1 MHHQG
6 GHHMSQ
12 WQEPMESATEIPN
25 QANTI
30 PNQAMPMTN
39 AVIAP
44 HSDMDMMAN
53 ANVNQVITRNEPERV
68 PEQNPPQVRKIS
80 RFQVSHV
87 KEEDKSVKLP
97 NIIHG
102 TDVLLENIS
111 PEQPKPVQVVH
122 DMVAHNIQSPID
134 NSPDKIESMVS
145 LTGNSKFFE
154 F

>member
-1 MHHQG
+1 
-6 GHHMSQ
+6 MSQ
-12 WQEPMESATEIPN
+12 WQEPLENTTEISNQVNAIPN
-25 QANTI
+25 QGI
-30 PNQAMPMTN
+30 PMTN
-39 AVIAP
+39 VVIPSHA
-44 HSDMDMMAN
+44 DMDMMSN

-87 KEEDKSVKLP
+87 KEEDKAVKLP

-145 LTGNSKFFE
+145 FTGNF
-154 F
+154 